1 MLVLKKIRPW
11 YKTWWIWIVIGIFA
25 ILSIGPFIIN
35 LTNSCTQKNTTL
47 WNEKDLLSYYGDAL
61 SFIGTVIL
69 STLALWQNQKANEIN
84 KILLDKELSDSVP
97 FANINADIICKKTV
111 MDKCAT
117 TWTNIHSIESTNVI
131 FIENVNMTEEQVKK
145 RHFIEYLLKFT
156 CSDFSNSRIKKAFLI
171 SDSIHFFDGNSNP
184 IISTVMHATG
194 QEQPELLINWENDS
208 QFSFYIKV
216 YAVNQ
221 SFLEHIL
228 ENDNMINITFSI
240 KYISIIGTYSTI
252 THQLWIEKEN
262 DRYKVLG
269 VRNTEINNK

>member
-1 MLVLKKIRPW
+1 MKNKKPIYKKLWFWLISIPTVLFL
-11 YKTWWIWIVIGIFA
+11 VIGVP
-25 ILSIGPFIIN
+25 LIIN
-35 LTNSCTQKNTTL
+35 KCYINNKGYLTVWGGSDVL
-47 WNEKDLLSYYGDAL
+47 AYYGAAL

-131 FIENVNMTEEQVKK
+131 FIENVSMTEEQVEK

-184 IISTVMHATG
+184 VISTVIHATG

-221 SFLEHIL
+221 CFLEHIL
-228 ENDNMINITFSI
+228 ENDNVINITFSI

-262 DRYKVLG
+262 DKYKVLG
-269 VRNTEINNK
+269 VRNTEINN

>member
-1 MLVLKKIRPW
+1 MKNKKPIYKKVWFWLISIPIVLFLI
-11 YKTWWIWIVIGIFA
+11 IGVP
-25 ILSIGPFIIN
+25 LIIN
-35 LTNSCTQKNTTL
+35 KCYIKNEGFPTVWGGSDVL
-47 WNEKDLLSYYGDAL
+47 AYYGAAL

-184 IISTVMHATG
+184 VISTVIHATG

-240 KYISIIGTYSTI
+240 KYISSIGTYSTI